1 MFRIERL
8 QDHELSLGLSATLG
22 SAHAR
27 RNSLVS
33 PSHNGKAPVI
43 LLSQNVR
50 VAYDDLGNRLT
61 RDGELFTAIFD
72 LNNRLVENQN
82 YQYSY
87 DVNGN
92 TSVQLNK
99 STGEL
104 QYYYW
109 DTENQLTKIEWRAS
123 AMGVPTKTVLYTYD
137 VLGRRIEKDVNGVVT
152 RFLYDNEDI
161 IAEYDGNNNLIAS
174 FTHGPGIDEPL
185 AMHKNGQDYFYH
197 ADGLGSVVG
206 LSNSSGSIVQHY
218 VYGSFGNL
226 LAIYDANGTDVTDAP
241 IVTTPYGF
249 TGREIDLENY
259 SVSDRCGLMYYRSR
273 YYDTCTGRFISED
286 LIGFAGKSMN
296 LYSYVKNNVVNRKDA
311 SGKGGIGV
319 GVGVGVGL
327 CLGLIIRNKVDEIRE
342 KEMKEISFQRN
353 LLLNQLDS
361 QLASYIKSREIDST
375 SARILFDEFQRIKA
389 RLNEANSLKEINNLR
404 EDAYEA
410 IKIIDQHRFNNG
422 LP

>member
-50 VAYDDLGNRLT
+50 VAYDNLGNRLT
-61 RDGELFTAIFD
+61 RDGESFTAIFD

-123 AMGVPTKTVLYTYD
+123 AMGAPTKTVLYTYD
-137 VLGRRIEKDVNGVVT
+137 VLGRRIEKDINGTIT
-152 RFLYDNEDI
+152 RYVYDNEDI

-206 LSNSSGSIVQHY
+206 LSNSSGAVVQHY
-218 VYGSFGNL
+218 VYDSFGRATVL
-226 LAIYDANGTDVTDAP
+226 DATGTQYALDLAP
-241 IVTTPYGF
+241 IQQPYGY
-249 TGREIDLENY
+249 TGRELDSESDLY
-259 SVSDRCGLMYYRSR
+259 YYRAR
-273 YYDTCTGRFISED
+273 YYNPYTE
-286 LIGFAGKSMN
+286 
-296 LYSYVKNNVVNRKDA
+296 
-311 SGKGGIGV
+311 
-319 GVGVGVGL
+319 
-327 CLGLIIRNKVDEIRE
+327 
-342 KEMKEISFQRN
+342 
-353 LLLNQLDS
+353 
-361 QLASYIKSREIDST
+361 
-375 SARILFDEFQRIKA
+375 
-389 RLNEANSLKEINNLR
+389 
-404 EDAYEA
+404 
-410 IKIIDQHRFNNG
+410 
-422 LP
+422 